1 MLHINNLTYRIGGR
15 LLLEDAS
22 VAVPEGHKVGI
33 VGRNG
38 VGKSTLFRLILGEI
52 PMEGGSVTLPRNAR
66 IGTVAQE
73 APGGP
78 ESLLETVMAGD
89 TELSALHA
97 EAETATDPHRIA
109 EIQIRLAD
117 IDAHSAEARAAGGVE
132 LPPPVRAA
140 MRATAKVMTT
150 TSYRL

>member
-1 MLHINNLTYRIGGR
+1 MLHINGLTYRIGGR

-38 VGKSTLFRLILGEI
+38 VGKSTLFRLILGK
-52 PMEGGSVTLPRNAR
+52 SRRNRRTVTLPRNAR

-89 TELSALHA
+89 TELACAHGRGR
-97 EAETATDPHRIA
+97 DRDRPPPHR
-109 EIQIRLAD
+109 RD
-117 IDAHSAEARAAGGVE
+117 PDAACRHRRAFGRCRA
-132 LPPPVRAA
+132 PPP
-140 MRATAKVMTT
+140 
-150 TSYRL
+150 S